1 MSRILT
7 ICQQVNVIPVLV
19 VNDVAR
25 AVPLAEALLNG
36 GLSVL
41 EVTLR
46 TAAALEVIRE
56 MNTVEGSIVGAG
68 TVLNAGDIAAVR
80 AAGADF
86 AVSPGCTPELIR
98 AAADYELPLLPGAA
112 TASEVMAL
120 MDQGFEMLKFF
131 PAEAAGGISM
141 LKSLAGPLPAM
152 KFCPTGGINAN
163 NLQDYLA
170 LPNVVCVGGSWL
182 TPASLIDNHD
192 WQQVT
197 TLAKQCSTPAG
208 GQNVPVDTP

>member
-25 AVPLAEALLNG
+25 AVPLAEALLSG

-56 MNTVEGSIVGAG
+56 MSTVEGSIVGAG
-68 TVLNAGDIAAVR
+68 TVLNARDIAAVR

-86 AVSPGCTPELIR
+86 AVSPGCTPELIN
-98 AAADYELPLLPGAA
+98 AAADHELPLLPGAA

-152 KFCPTGGINAN
+152 KFCPTGGINAS

-182 TPASLIDNHD
+182 TPASLVDNHD

-197 TLAKQCSTPAG
+197 ALAKQCSTPAEG
-208 GQNVPVDTP
+208 